1 MSRKE
6 EIINLCNIIYKENG
20 KINRELCIRYGILRS
35 EIVKYFGNILNMY
48 KEVGYNTKYRR
59 DIPKEEVVQ
68 DILNWHEKTG
78 STLSSKYRKE
88 GKFSCCV
95 INRLGGW
102 INLMKELNLPV
113 VNDNF
118 TDDEMKDTL
127 LSLYEEYGFLS
138 TRLINEKAPFTM
150 QAVSA
155 RMGNKNKIEEII
167 GVKNAFLPRKS
178 SGSLF
183 IFNFLKKHNVEFYSE
198 YTWDWFLSCHKK
210 HLFVDFYIP
219 KINLAIEYD
228 GEQHVRYSKFI
239 HKTYD
244 NFIELKERDVLKNK
258 LLEEHN
264 IKLIRINY
272 KTSYDNIENILSE
285 IISSI

>member
-6 EIINLCNIIYKENG
+6 EIIDLCNAIYKENG
-20 KINRELCIRYGILRS
+20 KINRELCIKYGILRS

-68 DILNWHEKTG
+68 DIL
-78 STLSSKYRKE
+78 
-88 GKFSCCV
+88 
-95 INRLGGW
+95 
-102 INLMKELNLPV
+102 
-113 VNDNF
+113 
-118 TDDEMKDTL
+118 
-127 LSLYEEYGFLS
+127 
-138 TRLINEKAPFTM
+138 
-150 QAVSA
+150 
-155 RMGNKNKIEEII
+155 
-167 GVKNAFLPRKS
+167 
-178 SGSLF
+178 
-183 IFNFLKKHNVEFYSE
+183 
-198 YTWDWFLSCHKK
+198 DWHKK

-244 NFIELKERDVLKNK
+244 NFIELKERDILKNK

-264 IKLIRINY
+264 IKLIRIDY
-272 KTSYDNIENILSE
+272 KTSYDNIESILSE